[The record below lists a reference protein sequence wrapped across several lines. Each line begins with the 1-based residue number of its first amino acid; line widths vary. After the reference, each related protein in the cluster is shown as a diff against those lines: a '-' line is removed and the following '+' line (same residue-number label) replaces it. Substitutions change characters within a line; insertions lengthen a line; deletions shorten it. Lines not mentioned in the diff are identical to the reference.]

1 MNDKFLEAYR
11 QLDIELKE
19 QGQSVLDYEN
29 SLSDGTD
36 KERLKLC
43 RITRNY
49 LSHQDKKFVTC
60 SKEMIKFIEDL
71 TLQIRRKSHTVKDE
85 LIRQKTAKH
94 NETLKNILPLISK
107 NPVPITQKDKVIYI
121 LTKDEYLTWLAK
133 GMKKVE
139 LPKRLPK
146 LNYITKDDKYKDL
159 SQGIYIVTS
168 DGTIDGK
175 YQGIC
180 IV

>member
-1 MNDKFLEAYR
+1 MNDKFLEAYK

-107 NPVPITQKDKVIYI
+107 NPKSQLFQALYLPAISMAAALSLAITSSSI
-121 LTKDEYLTWLAK
+121 LPLL
-133 GMKKVE
+133 
-139 LPKRLPK
+139 
-146 LNYITKDDKYKDL
+146 IT
-159 SQGIYIVTS
+159 SSTS
-168 DGTIDGK
+168 A
-175 YQGIC
+175 
-180 IV
+180 